1 MSLIAVIVTTYNW
14 KEALERCLEGLFC
27 QDDLN
32 FEIII
37 ADDGSRSDTT
47 ELITYY
53 SQKSPVPI
61 KHIYHEDNGFRAAK
75 IRNKAVMN
83 CSGDYLIFLDGDC
96 VVLSHFIS
104 RHRRFAQKEYFIPGN
119 RILLNQQFTQSVIEN
134 NILLYKA
141 SFFTFFKWR
150 LYNKINRLLPLMYLP
165 YHQFRL
171 VRPNYWGGA
180 MTCNLAIWKD
190 DFYAVNGFD
199 ECFNGWG
206 YEDSDLIVR
215 LIHNGVKRK
224 EGRFALPVLHLWHKQ
239 NDRHQQAHNY
249 QLLMQR
255 VFDDGFIRAEK
266 GLFEKIE

>member
-1 MSLIAVIVTTYNW
+1 
-14 KEALERCLEGLFC
+14 
-27 QDDLN
+27 
-32 FEIII
+32 
-37 ADDGSRSDTT
+37 
-47 ELITYY
+47 
-53 SQKSPVPI
+53 
-61 KHIYHEDNGFRAAK
+61 
-75 IRNKAVMN
+75 
-83 CSGDYLIFLDGDC
+83 
-96 VVLSHFIS
+96 
-104 RHRRFAQKEYFIPGN
+104 
-119 RILLNQQFTQSVIEN
+119 
-134 NILLYKA
+134 
-141 SFFTFFKWR
+141 
-150 LYNKINRLLPLMYLP
+150 
-165 YHQFRL
+165 
-171 VRPNYWGGA
+171 